1 MNQLQS
7 SLEICLV
14 ETIRTWRLL
23 LQPGLQPGC
32 KQLQQP
38 RPRVQSW
45 QLESGWSM
53 PSDYSKTFTD
63 QNGRTHGGCR
73 RADESGRTWC
83 YTTG

>member
-1 MNQLQS
+1 MNQIQS
-7 SLEICLV
+7 ELKHMMQKNFSRNFIQVLWKSAWWKRSEL
-14 ETIRTWRLL
+14 WRLL

-53 PSDYSKTFTD
+53 PM
-63 QNGRTHGGCR
+63 
-73 RADESGRTWC
+73 
-83 YTTG
+83 